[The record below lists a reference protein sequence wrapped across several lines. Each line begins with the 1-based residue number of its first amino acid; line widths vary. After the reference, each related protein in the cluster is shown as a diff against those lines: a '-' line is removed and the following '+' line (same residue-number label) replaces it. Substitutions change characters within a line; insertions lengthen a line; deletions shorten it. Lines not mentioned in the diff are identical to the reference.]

1 VLGARAITKPGS
13 ALDKISVLL
22 ADGESAFALPV
33 LRCLSCVPGV
43 RTTVVARAPW
53 APIRFSR
60 HAQRY
65 VFVDHAR
72 DDERRV
78 AALARIA
85 KKEAA
90 DVVIAAGQRTI
101 RLLSTNSEE
110 LSKST
115 HIAHV
120 PDATAFDIA
129 ADKWELA
136 CFLER
141 HGIAHPP
148 TVLFRADQSFEDEL
162 DSLRFPVLIK
172 PALGGSGHG
181 IELFTAPAE
190 LRAHFAARPEAE
202 KHVVQSYIEGNDID
216 CSVLC
221 VDGRIVAHTIQREF
235 LPGYQRFGPPVGVD
249 FVHDAQT
256 LELATRLVGALGWS
270 GIAHIDMRYDAA
282 DGKVKIIEINPRYWG
297 SLLGSL
303 IAGVNFPRVACL
315 AALGAHMP
323 KVDFVETRYV
333 AGRAAFDRLMRGLF
347 NGRPDKED
355 RSCMSFVVQDPLPD
369 LFGGL
374 LRRHAHA

>member
-1 VLGARAITKPGS
+1 MTKPRS
-13 ALDKISVLL
+13 VLDKVSVLL

-65 VFVDHAR
+65 IFVEHAP

-78 AALARIA
+78 AALGRIA
-85 KKEAA
+85 REERA

-101 RLLSTNSEE
+101 RLLSANAEE
-110 LSKST
+110 LARST
-115 HIAHV
+115 RVAHV
-120 PDATAFDIA
+120 PETTTFDVA

-141 HGIAHPP
+141 ERIAHPP
-148 TVLFRADQSFEDEL
+148 TILYRDEPSFEEEL
-162 DSLRFPVLIK
+162 ASLRFPALIK

-181 IELFTAPAE
+181 IELFKSRAD
-190 LRAHFAARPEAE
+190 LRAYFAARPKGE
-202 KHVVQSYIEGNDID
+202 KHVVQSYIDGNDID

-235 LPGYQRFGPPVGVD
+235 LPGYRRFGPPVGVD
-249 FVHDAQT
+249 FVHDRQT
-256 LELATRLVGALGWS
+256 LELAERLVGTLRWT

-282 DGKVKIIEINPRYWG
+282 DKKVKIIEINPRYWG

-303 IAGVNFPRVACL
+303 IAGVNFPHIACL
-315 AALGAHMP
+315 AALGADTP
-323 KVDFVETRYV
+323 TDDFVETRYV
-333 AGRAAFDRLMRGLF
+333 AGRAALDRLMRGLF

-355 RSCMSFVVQDPLPD
+355 RSCMSFVMQDPLPD